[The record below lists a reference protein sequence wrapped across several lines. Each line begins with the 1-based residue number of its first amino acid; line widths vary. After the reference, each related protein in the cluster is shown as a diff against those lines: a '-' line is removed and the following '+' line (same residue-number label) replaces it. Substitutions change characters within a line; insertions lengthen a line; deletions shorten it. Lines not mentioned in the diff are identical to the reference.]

1 MNIIQKSFL
10 SIFSIIFIVSCSN
23 SMDDADAQQTVY
35 FNQFIP
41 CKAGPDYSAETMKD
55 FVAEWNELVAVYDEM
70 VWAGGYAPASGQQ
83 NGWWELQWTSKD
95 AADAAWESWLSNAE
109 AQEWD
114 QSSRNVL
121 DCDNTQVGDFVFHSS
136 GITSPDFDWTS
147 FTTESFACR
156 FTDGTTEED
165 LMADMALFN
174 QWVADNGTGDPFT
187 YGVYIPKDSSDPYD
201 FYWLNWHQNI
211 KALEAGNMNW
221 IESGAD
227 MQAAFDK
234 HSSCDDS
241 QLWNSAEFKNELN
254 S

>member
-1 MNIIQKSFL
+1 MNIIQKSLL
-10 SIFSIIFIVSCSN
+10 SIFSIIFIASCSN

-41 CKAGPDYSAETMKD
+41 CKAGPDYSAETMKA

-165 LMADMALFN
+165 LSL
-174 QWVADNGTGDPFT
+174 
-187 YGVYIPKDSSDPYD
+187 I
-201 FYWLNWHQNI
+201 HI
-211 KALEAGNMNW
+211 
-221 IESGAD
+221 
-227 MQAAFDK
+227 
-234 HSSCDDS
+234 
-241 QLWNSAEFKNELN
+241 
-254 S
+254 